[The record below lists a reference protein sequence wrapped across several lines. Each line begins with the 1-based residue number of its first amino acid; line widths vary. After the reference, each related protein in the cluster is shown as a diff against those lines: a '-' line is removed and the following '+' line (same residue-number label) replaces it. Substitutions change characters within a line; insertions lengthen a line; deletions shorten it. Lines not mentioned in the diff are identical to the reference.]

1 MHAPDNSCFRYKS
14 PPCYVPVKAHSNV
27 PDRTERVFFDNCL
40 VKFCDV
46 VTETLADTG
55 YTEHEIKNR
64 KVIQMSAISLN
75 SNNFEQVVM
84 NSDKPVL
91 IDFWAAWCGPFRM
104 QSPVIEELAD
114 ELEDSAVIA
123 KLNVDENPELAA
135 QFSVMSI
142 PTLVVVKDGKVVGRR
157 TGMTPKGT
165 LLAMFDSV
173 KV

>member
-1 MHAPDNSCFRYKS
+1 
-14 PPCYVPVKAHSNV
+14 
-27 PDRTERVFFDNCL
+27 
-40 VKFCDV
+40 
-46 VTETLADTG
+46 
-55 YTEHEIKNR
+55 
-64 KVIQMSAISLN
+64 MSAISLN

-91 IDFWAAWCGPFRM
+91 IDFWAAWCGPCRM

-142 PTLVVVKDGKVVGRR
+142 PTLVIVKDGKVVGRR
-157 TGMTPKGT
+157 TGVTPKGT

-173 KV
+173 RV